1 MKLPY
6 LPETKSKTK
15 QQTVAFAGINY
26 SQNTRDGELA
36 ECENLSSRNF
46 PCLSQRAGRKTVQT
60 YTSPTAMF
68 VKRHARYYGSQMLDV
83 VVVVDGT
90 TLYVDGKAVGTVK
103 AGEKQFAS
111 INSKIVIWP
120 DRICYDIQK
129 KKLEN
134 LDADL
139 LLYNVTFTK
148 DAMVWP
154 VESYIATISS
164 NGGDTYVDGNTS
176 IMVYKSATVNKA
188 SGSLTMVGGTTKKVS
203 ALTIGDYL
211 QYEGTGDI
219 DKTKVYQKVTSV
231 LVEDD
236 GTYSF
241 EYDEY
246 EVIHY
251 TAPSAGMF
259 HEGDAVEIQT
269 DIPGNSGTYVVRKV
283 LYSSLEFDPNTFQTT
298 GEDTGPYGVAVSRS
312 VPRLEYICESNNRI
326 WGAVGNTIYASAL
339 GDPFNFNVFEGLSTD
354 SFAVAV
360 GSDGEFTGCIGY
372 GGAVLFFKENCVHK
386 VLGSYPAQYEVYTYQ
401 IPGVKKGSEKSL
413 KIINEVLYYKGVNG
427 VYRYTGGTPEL
438 ITDNFGLRRFSDGV
452 AGTDG
457 QNYYLSVL
465 DEKNAW
471 QLYVYDT
478 LRGIWLREDSTQA
491 IDFAL
496 LDGNLVYLD
505 GGSKKLM
512 KLGQDDTEEGRVAW
526 SAEFCKMDET
536 TLGRKGYSKIL
547 LRADLDAGAWIRVEI
562 SQDDGL
568 FRQIYTGHNEKAKTL
583 VLAILPGRCDNFRIR
598 LSGKGRCMV
607 KSMVRE
613 FSVGSEY

>member
-68 VKRHARYYGSQMLDV
+68 VKDKLL
-83 VVVVDGT
+83 VVDGT
-90 TLYVDGKAVGTVK
+90 SLLYNGANIGTVT
-103 AGEKQFAS
+103 AGEKQIVS
-111 INSKIVIWP
+111 INTKVVILPDKKVLDTTDNHLEGMDVYYGVSSGDAEFIVDTASGVAVYDFLKIPMGSYAKIIGMVQNYETTPTTTYTVYAKKNVTVNPSNGVLTMTGGTNKQASKIVAG
-120 DRICYDIQK
+120 DIVQF
-129 KKLEN
+129 EDMN
-134 LDADL
+134 ETTEYA
-139 LLYNVTFTK
+139 
-148 DAMVWP
+148 
-154 VESYIATISS
+154 EIISS
-164 NGGDTYVDGNTS
+164 FG
-176 IMVYKSATVNKA
+176 
-188 SGSLTMVGGTTKKVS
+188 SGS
-203 ALTIGDYL
+203 AYFFDY
-211 QYEGTGDI
+211 YH
-219 DKTKVYQKVTSV
+219 YQVTES
-231 LVEDD
+231 
-236 GTYSF
+236 
-241 EYDEY
+241 EY
-246 EVIHY
+246 EDLSLY
-251 TAPSAGMF
+251 F
-259 HEGDAVEIQT
+259 HEGDAIEIFQ
-269 DIPGNSGTYVVRKV
+269 SGLNDGVHIVKFVSEGV
-283 LYSSLEFDPNTFQTT
+283 LGFAAGTMKAGRVDDNMILKRAAPDFD
-298 GEDTGPYGVAVSRS
+298 V
-312 VPRLEYICESNNRI
+312 ICEKDNRI
-326 WGAVGNTIYASAL
+326 WGAAGNTIYASAL

-427 VYRYTGGTPEL
+427 VYRYAGGTPEL

-496 LDGNLVYLD
+496 LDGDLVYLD

-536 TLGRKGYSKIL
+536 ILGRKGYSKIL

-583 VLAILPGRCDNFRIR
+583 VLPILPGRCDNFRIR

>member
-26 SQNTRDGELA
+26 SKNTRDGELA

-68 VKRHARYYGSQMLDV
+68 VKDKLL
-83 VVVVDGT
+83 VVDGT
-90 TLYVDGKAVGTVK
+90 SLLYNGANIGTVT
-103 AGEKQFAS
+103 AGEKQIVS
-111 INSKIVIWP
+111 INTKVVILPDKKVLDTTDDHLEDMDVDYLVNPGDAEFIVDTTSGVAVYDFLKIPIGSYAKIIDMVQNYETTPTTTYTVYAKKNVTVDSSTGVLTLTGGVSKQASKIV
-120 DRICYDIQK
+120 
-129 KKLEN
+129 
-134 LDADL
+134 A
-139 LLYNVTFTK
+139 
-148 DAMVWP
+148 
-154 VESYIATISS
+154 
-164 NGGDTYVDGNTS
+164 
-176 IMVYKSATVNKA
+176 
-188 SGSLTMVGGTTKKVS
+188 
-203 ALTIGDYL
+203 
-211 QYEGTGDI
+211 GDI
-219 DKTKVYQKVTSV
+219 VQFEDMDETTEYAEITSSFGAGSAYFFDYNHYQVTES
-231 LVEDD
+231 
-236 GTYSF
+236 
-241 EYDEY
+241 EY
-246 EVIHY
+246 EDLRLY
-251 TAPSAGMF
+251 F
-259 HEGDAVEIQT
+259 HEGDAIEILQ
-269 DIPGNSGTYVVRKV
+269 SGLNDGVHIVKFVSEGTLGFAAGTMTAGRVDNNMI
-283 LYSSLEFDPNTFQTT
+283 LERAAPDFD
-298 GEDTGPYGVAVSRS
+298 V
-312 VPRLEYICESNNRI
+312 ICEKDNRI
-326 WGAVGNTIYASAL
+326 WGAAGNTIYTSAL

-583 VLAILPGRCDNFRIR
+583 VLPILPGRCDNFRIR

>member
-68 VKRHARYYGSQMLDV
+68 VKDKLL
-83 VVVVDGT
+83 VVDGT
-90 TLYVDGKAVGTVK
+90 SLLYNGANIGTVT
-103 AGEKQFAS
+103 AGEKQIVS
-111 INSKIVIWP
+111 INTKVVILP
-120 DRICYDIQK
+120 DKKVLDTTDNSLSSMDATYTVMAGDATFSAGTEASEYDFLVLPSGYFARVGDLDVYETTPSTIFTVYNEKNVKVNSNTGVLTLGAGTNKKASALASGDIIQFDDMDK
-129 KKLEN
+129 TSQYAKVDVAYGDTETHYIQYYIYDVVQSDYDDLRTYFRVG
-134 LDADL
+134 DA
-139 LLYNVTFTK
+139 
-148 DAMVWP
+148 
-154 VESYIATISS
+154 ITIS
-164 NGGDTYVDGNTS
+164 G
-176 IMVYKSATVNKA
+176 
-188 SGSLTMVGGTTKKVS
+188 SGLN
-203 ALTIGDYL
+203 
-211 QYEGTGDI
+211 
-219 DKTKVYQKVTSV
+219 
-231 LVEDD
+231 D
-236 GTYSF
+236 GTHVVKIIAKNIMGF
-241 EYDEY
+241 AKG
-246 EVIHY
+246 
-251 TAPSAGMF
+251 TMNAGK
-259 HEGDAVEIQT
+259 T
-269 DIPGNSGTYVVRKV
+269 DPGTNMT
-283 LYSSLEFDPNTFQTT
+283 LERTVPDFD
-298 GEDTGPYGVAVSRS
+298 V
-312 VPRLEYICESNNRI
+312 ICEKDNRI
-326 WGAVGNTIYASAL
+326 WGAAGNTIYVSAL

-465 DEKNAW
+465 DGKNAW

-496 LDGNLVYLD
+496 LDGDLVYLD

-583 VLAILPGRCDNFRIR
+583 VLPILPGRCDNFRIR

>member
-60 YTSPTAMF
+60 YTNPTAMF
-68 VKRHARYYGSQMLDV
+68 VKDKLL
-83 VVVVDGT
+83 VVDGT
-90 TLYVDGKAVGTVK
+90 SLLYNGANIGTVT
-103 AGEKQFAS
+103 AGEKQIVS
-111 INSKIVIWP
+111 INTKVVILPDKKVLDTTDDHLEGMDVDYVVSPGDAEFIVDTASGVAVYDFLKIPIGSYAKIIDMVQNYETTPTTTYTVYAKKNVTVNPSTGDLTMTGGINKQASKIVAG
-120 DRICYDIQK
+120 DIVQ
-129 KKLEN
+129 LEGM
-134 LDADL
+134 DETTEYA
-139 LLYNVTFTK
+139 
-148 DAMVWP
+148 
-154 VESYIATISS
+154 EIISS
-164 NGGDTYVDGNTS
+164 F
-176 IMVYKSATVNKA
+176 SA
-188 SGSLTMVGGTTKKVS
+188 GS
-203 ALTIGDYL
+203 AYFFDY
-211 QYEGTGDI
+211 YH
-219 DKTKVYQKVTSV
+219 YQVTES
-231 LVEDD
+231 
-236 GTYSF
+236 
-241 EYDEY
+241 EY
-246 EVIHY
+246 EDLSLY
-251 TAPSAGMF
+251 F
-259 HEGDAVEIQT
+259 HEGDAIEILQ
-269 DIPGNSGTYVVRKV
+269 SGLNDGVHIVKFVSEGV
-283 LYSSLEFDPNTFQTT
+283 LGFAAGTMKAGRVDNNMILERAAPDFD
-298 GEDTGPYGVAVSRS
+298 V
-312 VPRLEYICESNNRI
+312 ICEKDNRI

-372 GGAVLFFKENCVHK
+372 GGVVLFFKENCVHK

-583 VLAILPGRCDNFRIR
+583 VLPILPGRCDNFRIR

>member
-6 LPETKSKTK
+6 LPETKRKTK

-68 VKRHARYYGSQMLDV
+68 VKDKLL
-83 VVVVDGT
+83 VVDGT
-90 TLYVDGKAVGTVK
+90 SLLYNGANIGTVT
-103 AGEKQFAS
+103 AGEKQIVS
-111 INSKIVIWP
+111 INTKVVILPDKKVLDTTDDHLEGMDVDYVVSPGDAEFIVDTASGVAVYDFLKIPIGSYAKIIDMVQNYETTPTTTYMVYAKKNVTVNPSNGDLTMTGGINKQASKIVAG
-120 DRICYDIQK
+120 DIVQF
-129 KKLEN
+129 EGM
-134 LDADL
+134 DETTEYA
-139 LLYNVTFTK
+139 
-148 DAMVWP
+148 
-154 VESYIATISS
+154 EIISS
-164 NGGDTYVDGNTS
+164 F
-176 IMVYKSATVNKA
+176 SA
-188 SGSLTMVGGTTKKVS
+188 GS
-203 ALTIGDYL
+203 AYFFDY
-211 QYEGTGDI
+211 YH
-219 DKTKVYQKVTSV
+219 YQVTES
-231 LVEDD
+231 
-236 GTYSF
+236 
-241 EYDEY
+241 EY
-246 EVIHY
+246 EDLSLY
-251 TAPSAGMF
+251 F
-259 HEGDAVEIQT
+259 HEGDAIEILQ
-269 DIPGNSGTYVVRKV
+269 SGLNDGVHIVKFVSEGV
-283 LYSSLEFDPNTFQTT
+283 LGFAAGTMKAGRVDNNMILERAAPDFD
-298 GEDTGPYGVAVSRS
+298 V
-312 VPRLEYICESNNRI
+312 ICEKDNRI
-326 WGAVGNTIYASAL
+326 WGAAGNTIYVSAL

-471 QLYVYDT
+471 QMYVYDT

-583 VLAILPGRCDNFRIR
+583 VLPILPGRCDNFRIR